1 MSDDRGAGN
10 PAEQAAHEAVEEAAH
25 EAARAERAADRAEDA
40 AEHVDVTAQEVERT
54 AEHLDA
60 LAEEVDEEVAEEID
74 DRVEFLH
81 DPEQSPDDLGT
92 PGRPLN
98 HRSPFMWGLL
108 GGFGALVALW
118 LGQMVL
124 AIGSVLILVI
134 VALFLAVGLNPAV
147 ELLMRRGLKR
157 PWAVLYVI
165 VGVLAAFGL
174 FLIAIVP
181 VVSHQVTAISDAL
194 PAWFDQLQKNGSIR
208 SFDNKYDVSTK
219 VTDYLQSGAL
229 AKKLF
234 GGALGLGLAIL
245 GILANVFVVIVLTL
259 YFLASLPSMK
269 HAAYQLAPASRRERV
284 SLLGDR
290 VLRNIGGYVS
300 GAFVVA
306 LCAGVSTMVFL
317 FIVGLGSYAVA
328 LALVVA
334 LLDVIPM
341 IGATIGAAIVCVIGF
356 ATDPTTG
363 LICVV
368 FYIAYQQLENFLIYP
383 RVMARSVEIPGALTV
398 IAALIGGSLLGVVGA
413 LLAIPTAASIM
424 LLVREVFVPRQDT
437 R

>member
-1 MSDDRGAGN
+1 MSDDRGTLD
-10 PAEQAAHEAVEEAAH
+10 PAEQAALEAAEEAT
-25 EAARAERAADRAEDA
+25 RAERAADRAEDA

-60 LAEEVDEEVAEEID
+60 LAEEIESVDTEIDVEID
-74 DRVEFLH
+74 DKVEFLH
-81 DPEQSPDDLGT
+81 DPDQSPDDLGT

-108 GGFGALVALW
+108 GGIGALTALW
-118 LGQMVL
+118 IGQMVL
-124 AIGSVLILVI
+124 AIGSVLILVV

-174 FLIAIVP
+174 FLVAIVP
-181 VVSHQVTAISDAL
+181 VVSHQVSAISDAL
-194 PAWFDQLQKNGSIR
+194 PAWFDQLQKNGTIR

-306 LCAGVSTMVFL
+306 LCAGLSTMAFL

-383 RVMARSVEIPGALTV
+383 RVMSRSVEIPGALTV
-398 IAALIGGSLLGVVGA
+398 IAALIGGTLLGVVGA

-424 LLVREVFVPRQDT
+424 LLVREVFVPRQDA

>member
-1 MSDDRGAGN
+1 MTDDRGTLD
-10 PAEQAAHEAVEEAAH
+10 PAEQAALEAAE

-60 LAEEVDEEVAEEID
+60 LAEEIESVDTEIDVEID
-74 DRVEFLH
+74 DKVEFLH
-81 DPEQSPDDLGT
+81 DPDQSPDDLGT

-108 GGFGALVALW
+108 GGIGALTALW
-118 LGQMVL
+118 LGQMLL
-124 AIGSVLILVI
+124 AIVSVLILVV

-147 ELLMRRGLKR
+147 EFLMRRGLKR

-174 FLIAIVP
+174 FLVAIVP
-181 VVSHQVTAISDAL
+181 VVSHQVSAISDAL
-194 PAWFDQLQKNGSIR
+194 PAWFDQLQKNGTIR

-306 LCAGVSTMVFL
+306 LCAGLSTMAFL

-363 LICVV
+363 LVCVV

-383 RVMARSVEIPGALTV
+383 RVMSRSVEIPGALTV
-398 IAALIGGSLLGVVGA
+398 IAALIGGTLLGVVGA

-424 LLVREVFVPRQDT
+424 LLVREVFVPRQDA

>member
-1 MSDDRGAGN
+1 MTDDRGTLD
-10 PAEQAAHEAVEEAAH
+10 PAEQAALEAAE

-60 LAEEVDEEVAEEID
+60 LAEEIESVDTEIDVEID
-74 DRVEFLH
+74 DKVEFLH
-81 DPEQSPDDLGT
+81 DPDQSPDDLGT

-108 GGFGALVALW
+108 GGIGALTALW
-118 LGQMVL
+118 LGQMLL
-124 AIGSVLILVI
+124 AIVSVLILVV

-147 ELLMRRGLKR
+147 EFLMRRGLKR

-174 FLIAIVP
+174 FLVAIVP
-181 VVSHQVTAISDAL
+181 VVSHQVSAISDAL
-194 PAWFDQLQKNGSIR
+194 PAWFDQLQKNGTIR

-306 LCAGVSTMVFL
+306 LCAGLSTMVFL

-363 LICVV
+363 LVCVV

-383 RVMARSVEIPGALTV
+383 RVMSRSVEIPGALTV
-398 IAALIGGSLLGVVGA
+398 IAALIGGTLLGVVGA

-424 LLVREVFVPRQDT
+424 LLVREVFVPRQDA